1 MDLLLLDYMDA
12 DVAYLMGLIMAR
24 GTLHEAH
31 GIRQITIE
39 FPFSTLHVKGLTE
52 SYDQETSIRLGLSD
66 IRERLLELL
75 QTDIQIV
82 RHANRIDLVI
92 RFTRNTIAWR
102 DILLLTQQATTF
114 STFHIPP
121 IFFEP
126 TLPRQWK
133 VEFVRG
139 YADVAGN
146 VRIANRYVDG
156 RHRVR
161 LDVLNYPTNWNV
173 PVQICTLLQE
183 HLQVPV
189 QLITWGHP
197 NMGRGFREHQINIF
211 ADSFVPIG
219 FSLEHKHHVLTEL
232 AAFNTQHHGNAVT
245 DPCPGERR
253 IGKVKPSDE
262 REHDSHLAPAL
273 HGNHYDAYWQ
283 ICRALGCPRRPD
295 LATQLPMLID
305 EIDHSETDP

>member
-1 MDLLLLDYMDA
+1 MDLLLTDYMDA
-12 DVAYLMGLIMAR
+12 DVAYLMGLIIAR

-31 GIRQITIE
+31 GIRQVTIA
-39 FPFSTLHVKGLTE
+39 FPFSTLHVKGLSD
-52 SYDQETSIRLGLSD
+52 SYDQEVSIRLGLGD

-75 QTDIQIV
+75 QTDIQII
-82 RHANRIDLVI
+82 RHTTQIDLVI

-102 DILLLTQQATTF
+102 DILLLTHPATNFTTF
-114 STFHIPP
+114 RIPT

-126 TLPRQWK
+126 TIPYQWK
-133 VEFVRG
+133 AEFLRG

-161 LDVLNYPTNWNV
+161 LDVLNYPTNWDM
-173 PVQICTLLQE
+173 PVQLCMLLQE
-183 HLQVPV
+183 HLAVPV

-211 ADSFVPIG
+211 ADAFVPIG
-219 FSLEHKHHVLTEL
+219 FSLEHKQQLLTEL
-232 AAFNTQHHGNAVT
+232 ATFNTLHYPKAIAE
-245 DPCPGERR
+245 PCPGERR
-253 IGKVKPSDE
+253 IGRHKSPDA
-262 REHDSHLAPAL
+262 REHDAHLAPSL

-295 LATQLPMLID
+295 RATQLLMPID
-305 EIDHSETDP
+305 EGDPDEMSS